1 MPPPAWHKIQIKE
14 KHIMQTLNVIFLL
27 VLILAPMA
35 FVVAYLMYSKKRT
48 NDLRKNPIN
57 IDLLRSPGE
66 SISEQIEDK
75 SLDVDSYL
83 TALAIAPLLC
93 YAMYLQRNPS
103 ELNAIL
109 LTIVGFGF
117 TVFFAYKLVR
127 LSKIRNNLKLGYDA
141 ELAVGQELNSLMR
154 DGYYVFHDVHLN
166 NSVDDYNID
175 HVVVGT
181 TGVFAVETKGHSK
194 PIQKNG
200 KAEFKVKFN
209 GTQLI
214 FPTWVESEPVE
225 QAKRQASALQKWLSS
240 AIGEAVEVKPVLAI
254 PGWYIETTG
263 KSDVAIINGKKSAN
277 YFNNTSSQKFNEKLI
292 TQIAHQL
299 EQRCRNVKPQA
310 YAKKKARN

>member
-1 MPPPAWHKIQIKE
+1 MQI
-14 KHIMQTLNVIFLL
+14 LNVIFLL
-27 VLILAPMA
+27 VLVIAPMS

-57 IDLLRSPGE
+57 IDLLRNPGE
-66 SISEQIEDK
+66 SLSEQIEDK
-75 SLDVDSYL
+75 NLDVDSYL
-83 TALAIAPLLC
+83 TSLAIGPLLC
-93 YAMYLQRNPS
+93 YTMFLQGNQS

-109 LTIVGFGF
+109 LTIVGLGF
-117 TVFFAYKLVR
+117 TVFFTYKLVK
-127 LSKIRNNLKLGYDA
+127 LSQVRNKLKLGYEA
-141 ELAVGQELNSLMR
+141 ELAVGQQLNSLMR

-181 TGVFAVETKGHSK
+181 TGVFAVETKGRSK
-194 PIQKNG
+194 PIQKDG

-240 AIGEAVEVKPVLAI
+240 AVGEAVEVKTVLAI

-277 YFNNTSSQKFNEKLI
+277 YFNNTSGQKFNEKLI

-299 EQRCRNVKPQA
+299 EQRCRNIKPQA
-310 YAKKKARN
+310 